1 MRGPGTIPNWQS
13 IGDWLSD
20 QGLGV
25 GDSGWGLYVAT
36 ERSGGE
42 EAVDF
47 WTDAHERGL
56 AFSNPRAFPTTIV
69 NALAGE
75 ISRTLGI
82 DGPNYTFVGLDSA
95 LLEASKQARVDLDEA
110 RVPGALVVQ
119 IDESPGQRHVK
130 WVVLS

>member
-20 QGLGV
+20 QGLEV